1 MKFLAWIFLSAVVL
15 LSLVPGTAQVRT
27 SFPATWEHAAAY
39 LVLASVFALAYRAPW
54 QRFAIVLLLSGSAG
68 GLELI
73 QMHHPSRIASVSDF
87 VASAGGALL
96 GTVLASWLDAL
107 IVVWMT
113 WRSSKASQRLHLRR
127 QGRFI
132 RGRGASAEQA
142 PPLSNPEPHPG
153 RSEAQ

>member
-1 MKFLAWIFLSAVVL
+1 VKFLAWLFLAAVVL

-39 LVLASVFALAYRAPW
+39 LILAGAFALAYRAPW

-68 GLELI
+68 GLELV

-96 GTVLASWLDAL
+96 GTVLASWLEAL
-107 IVVWMT
+107 IVAWMT
-113 WRSSKASQRLHLRR
+113 WRNSKTSQRLH
-127 QGRFI
+127 GRC
-132 RGRGASAEQA
+132 
-142 PPLSNPEPHPG
+142 
-153 RSEAQ
+153 